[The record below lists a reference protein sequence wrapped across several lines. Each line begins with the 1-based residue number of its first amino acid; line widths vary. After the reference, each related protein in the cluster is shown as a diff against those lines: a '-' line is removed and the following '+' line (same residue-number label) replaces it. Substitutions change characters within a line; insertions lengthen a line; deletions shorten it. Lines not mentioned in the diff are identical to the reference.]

1 MKLCDGGD
9 FMFLDRIKNEL
20 IQNQPLFIGE
30 DTAMRSAVLIPLV
43 KVKEE
48 WHVLFEVRSLTMRHQ
63 PGDISFPGGRIDPTD
78 ASPIDAAIRET
89 HEELGIDPSEITVIG
104 QMSAFIPTSSFV
116 VYPFVATI
124 DNHLT
129 HSLNKDEVEE
139 IFTIPVNWL
148 LNYEP
153 YLHNLPVQPMP
164 LTDFPYEKIANGDQY
179 QWRSRVIEEWFYD
192 YEQYTVWGLKARIL
206 KHFIDT
212 IK

>member
-89 HEELGIDPSEITVIG
+89 HEELGIDQSEITVIG
-104 QMSAFIPTSSFV
+104 QISAFVPTSSFV

-124 DNHLT
+124 DNHLA

-153 YLHNLPVQPMP
+153 YLHKVPVQPMP

-192 YEQYTVWGLKARIL
+192 YEQYTVWGLTARIL